1 MAGPDPDVTRS
12 RRNAPEKSQGGR
24 TILPEGGRVG
34 NPPDPRTELPVSDAG
49 RQFWRDLWS
58 TPQAV
63 MWGKSELHVATR
75 LLLAWE
81 ELQEGGWSGKLSS
94 EMRQLEHALG
104 LTAKAMKELGW
115 EIARPEPEAGSG
127 DSDDEMIPEEY
138 AGLRVVTDAS

>member
-1 MAGPDPDVTRS
+1 MAGPDPDVSRS
-12 RRNAPEKSQGGR
+12 RRNTPQKLQGR
-24 TILPEGGRVG
+24 TILPAGRVG
-34 NPPDPRTELPVSDAG
+34 NPPKPRTELPVSDAG
-49 RQFWRDLWS
+49 EQFWRDLWS

-63 MWGKSELHVATR
+63 MWGKAELHTATR

-81 ELQEGGWSGKLSS
+81 ELQVDGYSGKLSS

-115 EIARPEPEAGSG
+115 EVEQPDDAKQKTDA
-127 DSDDEMIPEEY
+127 SDEEMIPEEY